1 MLTHSMGWGMWLL
14 RGVST
19 VAFWALVLL
28 LVRALLNV
36 PRAPSPDLAGPVL
49 LLQERLARGE
59 LTPEQYEQHRR
70 LLVDGR

>member
-14 RGVST
+14 MAVST
-19 VAFWALVLL
+19 VAFWGLVLL
-28 LVRALLNV
+28 VVRALLDV
-36 PRAPSPDLAGPVL
+36 PRGARPDSSAPFL

-70 LLVDGR
+70 LLVDGH

>member
-14 RGVST
+14 MGVST

>member
-1 MLTHSMGWGMWLL
+1 MLTHSMDWGMWLL
-14 RGVST
+14 MGVST

-28 LVRALLNV
+28 VVRALLDV
-36 PRAPSPDLAGPVL
+36 PRGSSPDPAGPVL

-59 LTPEQYEQHRR
+59 LTPDQYEQHRR